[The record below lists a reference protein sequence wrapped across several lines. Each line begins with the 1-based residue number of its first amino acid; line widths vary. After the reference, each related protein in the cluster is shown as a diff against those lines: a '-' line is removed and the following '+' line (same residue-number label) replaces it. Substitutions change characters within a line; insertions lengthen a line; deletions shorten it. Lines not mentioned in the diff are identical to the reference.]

1 MSKDGYTY
9 SQYPTSELTHLWKT
23 CLKPGG
29 NALTLLPNETGK
41 GKDPGDWVSIDHAI
55 GNGESF
61 FVNLPHHLIALDLD
75 SPMPEDGTG
84 QKVLDYL
91 NGQGIYFVVATSGSS
106 GWVIIVNLW
115 TTLTGSE
122 KKTEYLTEN
131 FDKKIAKL
139 KQELEVLSP
148 DRGWASRVRRS
159 IRPPLSPYPY
169 SGTLQLISPSTVLG
183 AAKILNYGGVVFD
196 GINPHPESL
205 AKSLN
210 LTTPREI
217 RAPYFMSL
225 ADVMIQAGYHFED
238 FREILTETR
247 SPIGRL
253 YNERVIEHKRNHKW
267 VEKDLATTWEK
278 SFKFVQQ
285 NPPMGEARRLLPEW
299 VLFAWDTVIK
309 SDYSLPTKTRLIAC
323 IFAIANIGYSACTL
337 NPVIGENRLEKVSG
351 VSRKSLSPYKK
362 ILHNLGLVT
371 ISYEETPNSDK
382 HYGTMFRIQISSVS
396 FTDIG
401 SLLITTMGN
410 RDITSVNRV
419 NDFELKHQI
428 TELIKTWQPHALWL
442 SEPSGRVKGHLVW
455 TLLKHFPTL
464 QIEHLCKLLK
474 WSQRTSRDVLI
485 QLRRSSLIYWD
496 DLIGEW
502 TCYTEDGHWDNLVG
516 ISMTRTKHPNTSKKS
531 MLDS

>member
-1 MSKDGYTY
+1 MYKPGYTY
-9 SQYPTSELTHLWKT
+9 SQYPAIELTHLWKT

-41 GKDPGDWVSIDHAI
+41 GKDPGDWVSIEHAI

-61 FVNLPHHLIALDLD
+61 LVNLPHHLIAIDID

-106 GWVIIVNLW
+106 GWVIVVNLW

-122 KKTEYLTEN
+122 KKIEYLTGN
-131 FDKKIAKL
+131 FDKKVAKL
-139 KQELEVLSP
+139 KQDLEVLSP
-148 DRGWASRVRRS
+148 DQGWASRVRRN

-196 GINPHPESL
+196 GINPHPKSL

-210 LTTPREI
+210 LTTPREV
-217 RAPYFMSL
+217 RAPHFISL
-225 ADVMIQAGYHFED
+225 ADVMIQSGYHFED
-238 FREILTETR
+238 FREILNHERT
-247 SPIGRL
+247 PIGNL
-253 YNERVIEHKRNHKW
+253 YNKRNLEYKRDFKW
-267 VEKDLATTWEK
+267 IEKDLVNTWEK

-309 SDYSLPTKTRLIAC
+309 SDYPSPTKTRLIAC
-323 IFAIANIGYSACTL
+323 IFAIANIGYVACTL

-396 FTDIG
+396 FTDIS

-410 RDITSVNRV
+410 RDITSVKHV
-419 NDFELKHQI
+419 NDLELKHQI
-428 TELIKTWQPHALWL
+428 THLIKAWQPHSLWL
-442 SEPSGRVKGHLVW
+442 TEPAGRVNGHLVW
-455 TLLKHFPTL
+455 VLLKQFPTL
-464 QIEHLCKLLK
+464 QVEQICQLLG
-474 WSQRTSRDVLI
+474 WASRTGRSVLL
-485 QLRRSSLIYWD
+485 QLQQSSLTYRDEGKGAWICYEEDSHWL
-496 DLIGEW
+496 DL
-502 TCYTEDGHWDNLVG
+502 V
-516 ISMTRTKHPNTSKKS
+516 SMAKS
-531 MLDS
+531 PR